1 MKILVT
7 VLMTALFVF
16 AVASTWVDF
25 VQPQLNQQAKVA
37 AEKQAALAEAP
48 APRKR
53 PRKAVAAVEPALL
66 PVPAEEAGVVVA
78 EPKIV
83 TKRVSAAKPKAVDA
97 EAASLLTDVN
107 EQESKLAVR
116 QEALKMIYDDI
127 RNELAAVDDL
137 RKRTREDMADAE
149 MRMLEVAQQAPRPTK
164 NKPVANANRP
174 TGESPFIRSQALFI
188 RKLVDDGKIETA
200 ISVLKA
206 MKERDAAG
214 VLTALDGIDANLA
227 DRLATTVQAGRND
240 VIRR

>member
-37 AEKQAALAEAP
+37 AEKQAAIAEAP

-53 PRKAVAAVEPALL
+53 PRKVAAAVEPELL
-66 PVPAEEAGVVVA
+66 PVPDEEAEVVEAPKVA
-78 EPKIV
+78 
-83 TKRVSAAKPKAVDA
+83 TKRAAKPKVVDA
-97 EAASLLTDVN
+97 ETASLLIDVK

-127 RNELAAVDDL
+127 RDELAAVDDL

-149 MRMLEVAQQAPRPTK
+149 RRMLEVAQRTPRSTK
-164 NKPVANANRP
+164 NKPIANANRP
-174 TGESPFIRSQALFI
+174 SGESAFIRSQALFI

-214 VLTALDGIDANLA
+214 VLSSLDGIDANLA
-227 DRLATTVQAGRND
+227 DRLATTIQAGRNE

>member
-16 AVASTWVDF
+16 ALASTWVDF
-25 VQPQLNQQAKVA
+25 VQPQMNQQAKVA
-37 AEKQAALAEAP
+37 AEKQAALAETP

-53 PRKAVAAVEPALL
+53 PRKVVPAVEPELL
-66 PVPAEEAGVVVA
+66 PVPDEEAEVVVA
-78 EPKIV
+78 EPKVV
-83 TKRVSAAKPKAVDA
+83 TKRVSAAKARAVDA
-97 EAASLLTDVN
+97 EAASLLTDVR

-127 RNELAAVDDL
+127 RTELAAVDDL

-149 MRMLEVAQQAPRPTK
+149 LRMLDVAQRTPRSTK
-164 NKPVANANRP
+164 SKPIANANRP
-174 TGESPFIRSQALFI
+174 SGESAFIRSQALFI

-214 VLTALDGIDANLA
+214 VLTSLDGIDSNLA